1 MLSKEYSDI
10 KSAIKASPLED
21 SMTVSFHHH
30 LRNGDYVLNMVMA
43 AIADLGYKD
52 LTVNASALFA
62 CHKPLLDHIRQG
74 VVSGLECN
82 YMDAGLGEEISRG
95 LLKKPVIFRSHGDRP
110 ADLYRGDAHIDVAFI
125 AASNADPAG
134 NCNGL
139 SGKSAFGSIGYA
151 MADADMADYVIVI
164 SDQKSPYPLQ
174 QSSIDES
181 RVDAV
186 VFVDSIGDP
195 EKIVSGTT
203 RVTRD
208 PIGLLMADLA
218 VEAIAASG
226 LLRDG
231 LSFQTGAGGA
241 SLAVAQALSE
251 RMLAENIKG
260 SFASGG
266 ITGMLVDM
274 LRAGLFKNLL
284 DVQCFDRSAVESIAQ
299 DERHIEISAAR
310 YASPEARSNVAQ
322 HLDVVILGA
331 TEIDLDFNVN
341 VHTDSNGLI
350 MGGSGGH
357 SDTAAGSFMS
367 VIIAPLY
374 RARLPLIVDRVGC
387 ISTPGADV
395 DVLLTQ
401 YGLAVNPRRG
411 DLRESFQAAG
421 LPVFEIAALKAR
433 AEDICGHPQP
443 IKRKD
448 RTVGIVRS
456 RDGEILDQIYELA
469 D

>member
-1 MLSKEYSDI
+1 MLSKEYSEI

-21 SMTVSFHHH
+21 GMTVSFHHH
-30 LRNGDYVLNMVMA
+30 LRNGDFVLNMVMA
-43 AIADLGYKD
+43 AISDLGYKD

-62 CHKPLLDHIRQG
+62 CHEPLLDHIKQG

-82 YMDAGLGEEISRG
+82 YMDAVLGQEISRG
-95 LLKKPVIFRSHGDRP
+95 LLDKPVVFRSHGGRP

-125 AASNADPAG
+125 GASNADAAG

-151 MADADMADYVIVI
+151 MADAALADYVIVV
-164 SDQKSPYPLQ
+164 SDQKSAYPLQ
-174 QSSIDES
+174 HSSIDES
-181 RVDAV
+181 LIDAV

-208 PIGLLMADLA
+208 PIGLLMADSA
-218 VEAIAASG
+218 IDAIAASG

-251 RMLAENIKG
+251 RMLTAGIEG

-274 LRAGLFKNLL
+274 LNAGLFKKLL
-284 DVQCFDRSAVESIAQ
+284 DVQCFDRAAVESIAQ
-299 DERHIEISAAR
+299 DDRHIEISARR
-310 YASPEARSNVAQ
+310 YASPEAKSNVAR

-331 TEIDLDFNVN
+331 TEVDLTFNVN
-341 VHTDSNGLI
+341 VHTDSNGVI

-357 SDTAAGSFMS
+357 SDTAAEARLSM
-367 VIIAPLY
+367 IIAPLF

-387 ISTPGADV
+387 ISTPGKDI

-401 YGLAVNPRRG
+401 YGIAVNPRRE
-411 DLRESFQAAG
+411 DLRKRFHAGG
-421 LPVFEIAALKAR
+421 LPLFEIEELKAK
-433 AEDICGHPQP
+433 AEEICGRPQP

-448 RTVGIVRS
+448 RTIAIVRS
-456 RDGEILDQIYELA
+456 RYGEILDRIYELA

>member
-21 SMTVSFHHH
+21 GMTISFHHH
-30 LRNGDYVLNMVMA
+30 LRNGDFVLNMVMA
-43 AIADLGYKD
+43 AIEDLGYKN

-62 CHKPLLDHIRQG
+62 CHEPLLEHIRQG

-82 YMDAGLGEEISRG
+82 YMDVRLGEEISHG
-95 LLKKPVIFRSHGDRP
+95 LLEKAVIFRSHGGRP

-125 AASNADPAG
+125 AASNADLAG

-139 SGKSAFGSIGYA
+139 NGKSAFGSIGYA
-151 MADADMADYVIVI
+151 MADADLADYVIVI
-164 SDQKSPYPLQ
+164 SDQKCAYPLEH
-174 QSSIDES
+174 SSIDES
-181 RVDAV
+181 LVDAV

-195 EKIVSGTT
+195 ARIVSGTT

-208 PIGLLMADLA
+208 PIGLLMADRA
-218 VEAIAASG
+218 VDVIAASG

-231 LSFQTGAGGA
+231 LSFQTGAGGT

-251 RMLAENIKG
+251 RMLSDGIEG

-274 LRAGLFKNLL
+274 LNKGLFRNLL
-284 DVQCFDRSAVESIAQ
+284 DVQCFDRAAVESIRQ
-299 DERHIEISAAR
+299 DDRHIEISASR
-310 YASPEARSNVAQ
+310 YASPEAKTNVAQ
-322 HLDVVILGA
+322 QLDVVILGA

-341 VHTDSNGLI
+341 VHTDSNGVI

-357 SDTAAGSFMS
+357 SDTAAGAFMS
-367 VIIAPLY
+367 MIVAPLF

-387 ISTPGADV
+387 ISTPGKDV

-401 YGLAVNPRRG
+401 YGLAVNPRRE
-411 DLRESFQAAG
+411 DLRARFLSAG
-421 LPVFEIAALKAR
+421 LPLFEIEELKAR
-433 AEDICGHPQP
+433 AEQICGVPQS
-443 IKRKD
+443 INRKD
-448 RTVGIVRS
+448 RTVAIVRS

-469 D
+469 P

>member
-21 SMTVSFHHH
+21 GMTVSFHHH

-43 AIADLGYKD
+43 AIADLGFKD
-52 LTVNASALFA
+52 LTVNASAFFS
-62 CHKPLLDHIRQG
+62 CHKPLLDHISQG
-74 VVSGLECN
+74 VVTGLECN

-95 LLKKPVIFRSHGDRP
+95 LLKKPVIFRSHGGRP
-110 ADLYRGDAHIDVAFI
+110 ADLYRGAAHIDVAFI

-134 NCNGL
+134 NCNGW

-164 SDQKSPYPLQ
+164 SDQKSIYPLQ

-181 RVDAV
+181 LVDAV

-218 VEAIAASG
+218 VDAIAASG

-231 LSFQTGAGGA
+231 FSFQTGAGGA
-241 SLAVAQALSE
+241 SLAVAQLLSD
-251 RMLAENIKG
+251 RMLAEGIQG

-274 LRAGLFKNLL
+274 LRAGLFRNLL
-284 DVQCFDRSAVESIAQ
+284 DVQCFDRAAVESIAQ
-299 DERHIEISAAR
+299 DERHIEISASR
-310 YASPEARSNVAQ
+310 YASPEAKSNVAQ
-322 HLDVVILGA
+322 QLDVVILGA

-341 VHTDSNGLI
+341 VHTDSNGVI

-367 VIIAPLY
+367 MIIAPLY

-387 ISTPGADV
+387 ISTPGRDV

-401 YGLAVNPRRG
+401 YGLAVNPRRD
-411 DLRESFQAAG
+411 DLRQPLQAAG
-421 LPVFEIAALKAR
+421 LPVFEIAELKAR
-433 AEDICGHPQP
+433 AEAICGLPQP

-456 RDGEILDQIYELA
+456 RDGEILDRIYQLA

>member
-21 SMTVSFHHH
+21 GMTVSFHHH
-30 LRNGDYVLNMVMA
+30 LRNGDFVLNMVMA

-52 LTVNASALFA
+52 LTVNASAFFS
-62 CHKPLLDHIRQG
+62 CHKPLLEHIRRG

-82 YMDAGLGEEISRG
+82 YMDVVLGEDISRG
-95 LLKKPVIFRSHGDRP
+95 LLKKPVIFRSHGGRP

-125 AASNADPAG
+125 AASNADQAG

-151 MADADMADYVIVI
+151 MADADKADYVVVI
-164 SDQKSPYPLQ
+164 SDQKSAYPLQ
-174 QSSIDES
+174 RSSIDES

-218 VEAIAASG
+218 VDAIAASG

-241 SLAVAQALSE
+241 SLAVAQGLSE
-251 RMLAENIKG
+251 RMISEGIKG

-266 ITGMLVDM
+266 ITGMLVEM

-284 DVQCFDRSAVESIAQ
+284 DVQCFDRAAVESIAR
-299 DERHIEISAAR
+299 DDRHIEISASR
-310 YASPEARSNVAQ
+310 YASPEAKSNVAR

-357 SDTAAGSFMS
+357 SDTAAESFMS
-367 VIIAPLY
+367 MIIAPLF
-374 RARLPLIVDRVGC
+374 RARLPLIVDRTAC
-387 ISTPGADV
+387 ISTPGTDV

-401 YGLAVNPRRG
+401 YGIAVNPRRA
-411 DLRESFQAAG
+411 DLKERFQDAG
-421 LPVFEIAALKAR
+421 LPLFEIEELKTR
-433 AEDICGHPQP
+433 AEGICGVPRS

-456 RDGEILDQIYELA
+456 RDGEILDLIYELA
-469 D
+469 T